1 MKHILALAMLVSAAP
16 SAHAGQAVSSS
27 DWKSFEFLVGEW
39 VADGAGMPGAGSGG
53 FSFAFDA
60 GGQVLV
66 RRSSADYPATG
77 GRAATHHEDLMVL
90 YRDTAGGPIK
100 ADYFD
105 SEGHGSTTQWTAGA
119 RPGPCG
125 SSRMPARRGHGTGS
139 ATSRRPPTRWR
150 ASSTSPRPGAR
161 SSSPTYGGRPTARSV
176 NKFHS

>member
-1 MKHILALAMLVSAAP
+1 MKHILALAMVVSAAP

-66 RRSSADYPATG
+66 RHSSADYPATG

-105 SEGHGSTTQWTAGA
+105 SEGHVIHYAMDGRSEAGTVRLVSDAGSPGPRYRLSYQRASTDTVAGQFDIAAPRSKEFKPYLRWTAHRKVGQ
-119 RPGPCG
+119 
-125 SSRMPARRGHGTGS
+125 
-139 ATSRRPPTRWR
+139 
-150 ASSTSPRPGAR
+150 
-161 SSSPTYGGRPTARSV
+161 
-176 NKFHS
+176 

>member
-27 DWKSFEFLVGEW
+27 DWKSFEFLIGEW
-39 VADGAGMPGAGSGG
+39 VADGAGVPGAGSGG

-90 YRDTAGGPIK
+90 YRD
-100 ADYFD
+100 
-105 SEGHGSTTQWTAGA
+105 
-119 RPGPCG
+119 
-125 SSRMPARRGHGTGS
+125 S
-139 ATSRRPPTRWR
+139 AV
-150 ASSTSPRPGAR
+150 GR
-161 SSSPTYGGRPTARSV
+161 SRPTTSTA
-176 NKFHS
+176 KAT